1 MNSATS
7 HAVNRHIDTAKGVKT
22 RESIKDA
29 KITQADFERAL
40 KDITPAFGVSDNAFE
55 GFPSENVIM
64 FSKRVQVRS
73 PDPPTQSAPLC
84 LRALTHAR
92 PCKSCYPLGFFS
104 HQRRKSSTAASC
116 SSSRC

>member
-84 LRALTHAR
+84 LRVLTHAS
-92 PCKSCYPLGFFS
+92 PATHGFFS